1 MDEQHRNSKWDF
13 LETQRLAHIGTWH
26 LDLATWQVIWSYEL
40 YKLHGLD
47 PQEPPPTY
55 AELQYLFTPESWR
68 RFSAALERNRED
80 GIPYELEMTAVNK
93 DGTIRWLWVRGEA
106 ERSAD
111 GTIVA
116 IWGVSQD
123 ISDRK
128 RSEEALRRSE
138 ERFQLLFNKAPLGYQ
153 SLDSNGCFIDVNQ
166 KWLDTFGYEKDEVIG
181 KWFGDFLLPDYVEG
195 FRERFCLFKSQ
206 GSIHSEFEMQAKD
219 GHRLF
224 VAFEGKIGYD
234 DEGNFKQTHCILQDV
249 TEQRKTEKALRDS
262 NELFYSLLKLLPVG
276 VFMVDAADGH
286 PLVANDMGKYLLGR
300 GILPDVTENTLSEV
314 YQAYRKDTMEH
325 YPTSE
330 MPIVLGMKGISAH
343 IDDMV
348 VEHPDGTQRLLEVFG
363 CPVNDKD
370 GKPYASLVTFMDITE
385 RKKAEEDLLYLSYHD
400 TLTGFYNR
408 RFFES
413 EINNIDRS
421 KDLPISVIICDVNGL
436 KLINDSFGHTSGDKL
451 LTKASEI
458 IRSACRP
465 GDCISRIGGDEF
477 AILLPR
483 TDSIE
488 AARIVKNIKQ
498 LASKQKIENIEVSI
512 AVGHDTKTSDKQVI
526 IEVLAN
532 AENHM
537 YRHKLYERTS
547 AKSKTIESIMNTLF
561 AKSDRESMHSDR
573 VSFICLAIASKMNFD
588 KDEINKIRMAGLV
601 HDIGKIGIDENI
613 LNKPG
618 KLTPEEREQINKHP
632 EVGWRILSS
641 SNEFSE
647 LANYILNHHERWDG
661 KGYPNGLNAESIP
674 IEARIISVADSY
686 DAMTRDRTYRPGLTQ
701 KEAIVE
707 LKRCAGTQFDPQIVD
722 IFIDQVLLDEDV
734 M

>member
-1 MDEQHRNSKWDF
+1 MDEQHRYSNWDF
-13 LETQRLAHIGTWH
+13 LETQRLAHIGTWR
-26 LDLATWQVIWSYEL
+26 LDLAAWQVTWSEEL

-47 PQEPPPTY
+47 PQGPPPTY
-55 AELQYLFTPESWR
+55 AELQGLFTPESWE
-68 RFSAALERNRED
+68 RFAAALDRNRID
-80 GIPYELEMTAVNK
+80 GIPYELELNAIK
-93 DGTIRWLWVRGEA
+93 PDGTIVTMWVRGEA
-106 ERSAD
+106 ERAAD
-111 GTIVA
+111 GTIVG
-116 IWGVSQD
+116 IWGVFQD

-128 RSEEALRRSE
+128 RSEEALRESE

-166 KWLDTFGYEKDEVIG
+166 KWLDTFDYKKDEVIG
-181 KWFGDFLLPDYVEG
+181 KWFGDFLFPEYVEG
-195 FRERFCLFKSQ
+195 FRERFCLFKAQ
-206 GSIHSEFEMQAKD
+206 GAIHSEFEMRTKD
-219 GHRLF
+219 GRRIH

-234 DEGNFKQTHCILQDV
+234 NEGNFKQTHCILQDI
-249 TEQRKTEKALRDS
+249 TDQRKAEKALRDS
-262 NELFYSLLKLLPVG
+262 NELFTSLLKLLPVG
-276 VFMVDAADGH
+276 VFMVDAIDGH
-286 PLVANDMGKYLLGR
+286 PMIANDMGKYLLGR
-300 GILPDVTENTLSEV
+300 GILPEATENTLSEV
-314 YQAYRKDTMEH
+314 YQAYRKDTMKH

-348 VEHPDGTQRLLEVFG
+348 VEHPDGAHRLLEVFG

-408 RFFES
+408 RFFELKIQS
-413 EINNIDRS
+413 IDN
-421 KDLPISVIICDVNGL
+421 DLNLPISIIICDVNGL

-451 LTKASEI
+451 LTQASEI

-465 GDCISRIGGDEF
+465 DDCISRIGGDEF

-483 TDSIE
+483 TDEDE
-488 AARIVKNIKQ
+488 ASRIVKNIKQ
-498 LASKQKIENIEVSI
+498 LASQRKVENIEVSI
-512 AVGHDTKTSDKQVI
+512 AVGHDTKTSDKQSIV
-526 IEVLAN
+526 EVLAN

-547 AKSKTIESIMNTLF
+547 AKSKTIEIIMNTLF

-647 LANYILNHHERWDG
+647 LANFILNHHERWDG
-661 KGYPNGLNAESIP
+661 TGYPNGLQAESIP
-674 IEARIISVADSY
+674 VEARIISVADSY
-686 DAMTRDRTYRPGLTQ
+686 DAMTRYRTYRPSLTQ

-707 LKRCAGTQFDPQIVD
+707 LKRCAGTQFDPKIVN
-722 IFIDQVLLDEDV
+722 IFIDQVLPDEDI